1 MILFWRNALFHWE
14 FPMTLWIFV
23 FQMKFKNMIL
33 RSFLGPKSSPFW
45 AKPKINLNVK
55 TASFGSIQGLPMA
68 ASKTSVLVPSK
79 LSKMHF
85 AQGNTLCM
93 STFTEETRSFCKVA
107 KHFFVFLQ
115 WKWPSKCV
123 LLRQNAH
130 SCFWDQNRTHNGPK
144 KN

>member
-1 MILFWRNALFHWE
+1 MILFLRNALFHWK
-14 FPMTLWIFV
+14 FLMTLWIFV

-33 RSFLGPKSSPFW
+33 RSFLGPKSSPFR

-55 TASFGSIQGLPMA
+55 ITSFGSIQGLPMA
-68 ASKTSVLVPSK
+68 ASKTSVLGPSK

-93 STFTEETRSFCKVA
+93 STSTKETRSFRKVA

-123 LLRQNAH
+123 LLRQNANF
-130 SCFWDQNRTHNGPK
+130 SCVVF
-144 KN
+144 

>member
-33 RSFLGPKSSPFW
+33 RFINFESFLTMWIFEGPRTDVFEAAIGRPWIEPNDAVFTLRLIFGLARNGLDFGPK
-45 AKPKINLNVK
+45 NMNV
-55 TASFGSIQGLPMA
+55 
-68 ASKTSVLVPSK
+68 
-79 LSKMHF
+79 HF
-85 AQGNTLCM
+85 AQGNTLCI
-93 STFTEETRSFCKVA
+93 STFTEETRRFRKVA

-123 LLRQNAH
+123 LLRQNANF
-130 SCFWDQNRTHNGPK
+130 SCVVF
-144 KN
+144 